1 LEIRPPTST
10 SQGIEPLAGFAPIQ
24 RIAHYGAMN
33 DQSRGWA
40 EQMSTGLAV
49 VDGMLRVQW
58 INPALAELLGLGL
71 RHAQGQSLTALLQDS
86 GVAQQAARSLAEQRS
101 VQCRGVV
108 LSGMHSGG
116 QRVDVSLQPLDAAS
130 LLVEVHALA
139 DSAPVVSPLSATLRG
154 FAHEVKNPL
163 AGLRG
168 AAQLLQRRLDDAD
181 MQALAGLVIAEA
193 DRLAALANR
202 LLHHDGAPHL
212 GAVNLHQLLERLSDL
227 IQAEPS
233 PPRLR
238 HDYDPSLPDV
248 HGDAD
253 RLQQVMLNLAR
264 NAIEA
269 GAQTLTLRSRVEHGV
284 RLGER
289 MFRSALRMDVIDDG
303 PGVPAALRD
312 TLFEPLVSGRAD
324 GTGLGL
330 ALSREIAHEHG
341 GELRYVSRPGETVF
355 SLYLPLPPRST
366 ATASAGRSDG

>member
-1 LEIRPPTST
+1 MM
-10 SQGIEPLAGFAPIQ
+10 
-24 RIAHYGAMN
+24 GAMSEW
-33 DQSRGWA
+33 QSPSWV
-40 EQMSTGLAV
+40 EQMSTGLMV
-49 VDGMLRVQW
+49 VDGQLCVRW

-71 RHAQGQSLTALLQDS
+71 RHAQGQPLAGVLQDAFV
-86 GVAQQAARSLAEQRS
+86 VAQAQRSLAEQRS
-101 VQCRGVV
+101 VQCRGVQ
-108 LSGMHSGG
+108 LMGAQGG
-116 QRVDVSLQPLDAAS
+116 QRADVSLQPLGADS

-139 DSAPVVSPLSATLRG
+139 ETPSTVSPLSATLRG

-168 AAQLLQRRLDDAD
+168 AAQLLQRRLDDPD
-181 MQALAGLVIAEA
+181 MQALAGMVIAEA

-202 LLHHDGAPHL
+202 LLRHDGAPQL
-212 GAVNLHQLLERLSDL
+212 GAVNLHQLLERLGEL
-227 IQAEPS
+227 ILAEPS

-253 RLQQVMLNLAR
+253 RLLQVMLNLAR

-269 GAQTLTLRSRVEHGV
+269 GATMLTLRSRVEHGV

-289 MFRSALRMDVIDDG
+289 MFRSALRLDVIDNG
-303 PGVPAALRD
+303 PGVPPALRD

-341 GELRYVSRPGETVF
+341 GELRYVSHAGETVF
-355 SLYLPLPPRST
+355 SLYLPLPPRLGVPGN
-366 ATASAGRSDG
+366 ARVPL